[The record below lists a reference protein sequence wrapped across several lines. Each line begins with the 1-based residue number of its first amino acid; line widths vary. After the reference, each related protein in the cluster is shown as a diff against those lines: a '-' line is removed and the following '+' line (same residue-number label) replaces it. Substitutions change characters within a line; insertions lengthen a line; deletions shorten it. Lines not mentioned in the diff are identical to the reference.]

1 MRTTL
6 VIDDDVLAAARE
18 LAEHRG
24 VAIGKVISELS
35 REGIEASK
43 RPTRKHGRV
52 PMFSSRKDAPPI
64 TTEAV
69 LNALDES

>member
-18 LAEHRG
+18 IAEHRG
-24 VAIGKVISELS
+24 VAIGTVISELS
-35 REGIEASK
+35 REGIEATK
-43 RPTRKHGRV
+43 RPTRMHGRV
-52 PMFSSRKDAPPI
+52 PTFSRRKGAPPI
-64 TTEAV
+64 TSEAV

>member
-6 VIDDDVLAAARE
+6 VIDDDVLAAARD

-35 REGIEASK
+35 REGIEAAK
-43 RPTRKHGRV
+43 RPTSKHGRV
-52 PMFSSRKDAPPI
+52 PTFSPRKGARPI
-64 TTEAV
+64 TSEAV
-69 LNALDES
+69 LNALDEP

>member
-35 REGIEASK
+35 RQGIEATK
-43 RPTRKHGRV
+43 RPIRKHGRV
-52 PMFSSRKDAPPI
+52 PTFSPRKGARLI

-69 LNALDES
+69 LNALDDS

>member
-35 REGIEASK
+35 REGIEATR
-43 RPTRKHGRV
+43 RPTQRSGRV
-52 PMFSSRKDAPPI
+52 PTFSPRKGAQLI
-64 TTEAV
+64 TSEAV
-69 LNALDES
+69 MNAVDES

>member
-18 LAEHRG
+18 IAEHRG

-35 REGIEASK
+35 REGIEAK
-43 RPTRKHGRV
+43 RRPTRKSGRV
-52 PMFSSRKDAPPI
+52 PTFAPRQGAPLI
-64 TTEAV
+64 TSEAV

>member
-35 REGIEASK
+35 REGIEAAK
-43 RPTRKHGRV
+43 RPTRRHGRV
-52 PMFSSRKDAPPI
+52 PTFAPRAGAPLI
-64 TTEAV
+64 TSEAV
-69 LNALDES
+69 QNALDDS

>member
-18 LAEHRG
+18 LAEYRG

-35 REGIEASK
+35 RKGIEVAN

-52 PMFSSRKDAPPI
+52 PTFSPRKGAPPI
-64 TTEAV
+64 TSEAV

>member
-24 VAIGKVISELS
+24 VAIGTVISDLS
-35 REGIEASK
+35 RQGIEASK
-43 RPTRKHGRV
+43 RPIAKHGRV
-52 PMFSSRKDAPPI
+52 PTFTPRRGATLITSDA
-64 TTEAV
+64 V
-69 LNALDES
+69 HNALDES

>member
-6 VIDDDVLAAARE
+6 LIDDDVLAAARE
-18 LAEHRG
+18 LAEHQG
-24 VAIGKVISELS
+24 VSIGKVISELS
-35 REGIEASK
+35 REGIESMR

-52 PMFSSRKDAPPI
+52 PTFAPRKGAPLI
-64 TTEAV
+64 TTDAV

>member
-24 VAIGKVISELS
+24 VGIGKVISELS
-35 REGIEASK
+35 REGIEAGR
-43 RPTRKHGRV
+43 RPAGKSGRV
-52 PMFSSRKDAPPI
+52 PTFAARKGARLI

-69 LNALDES
+69 LEALDES

>member
-18 LAEHRG
+18 IAEHRG
-24 VAIGKVISELS
+24 VAIGTVISELS
-35 REGIEASK
+35 RQGIEATK
-43 RPTRKHGRV
+43 RPTRMHGRV
-52 PMFSSRKDAPPI
+52 PTFSGRMGAPPI
-64 TTEAV
+64 TSEAV

>member
-35 REGIEASK
+35 REGIEATR
-43 RPTRKHGRV
+43 RPTRRSGRV
-52 PMFSSRKDAPPI
+52 PTFAPRRGAPVI
-64 TTEAV
+64 TNEAV
-69 LNALDES
+69 LNALDEW

>member
-18 LAEHRG
+18 IAEHRG
-24 VAIGKVISELS
+24 VAIGRVISDLS
-35 REGIEASK
+35 REGIEAAR
-43 RPTRKHGRV
+43 RPTRRSGRV
-52 PMFSSRKDAPPI
+52 PTFAPRTGAQLI
-64 TTEAV
+64 TSESV

>member
-24 VAIGKVISELS
+24 VGIGKVISELS
-35 REGIEASK
+35 REGIEATK
-43 RPTRKHGRV
+43 RPTQRHGRV
-52 PMFSSRKDAPPI
+52 PTFAPRKGAPLI

>member
-6 VIDDDVLAAARE
+6 MIDDDVLAAARE

-35 REGIEASK
+35 REGIEARQ
-43 RPTRKHGRV
+43 RPTRRHGRV
-52 PMFSSRKDAPPI
+52 PTFSPRKGAPFI
-64 TTEAV
+64 TSEAV

>member
-24 VAIGKVISELS
+24 VAIGKVISDLS
-35 REGIEASK
+35 REGIEAAK
-43 RPTRKHGRV
+43 RPIGKHGRV
-52 PMFSSRKDAPPI
+52 PTFSPRKGAPLI
-64 TTEAV
+64 TSEAV

>member
-18 LAEHRG
+18 LAGHRG
-24 VAIGKVISELS
+24 VAIGIVISELS
-35 REGIEASK
+35 RQGLEATK

-52 PMFSSRKDAPPI
+52 PTFSARKGASVI